1 MLYDCLKSVL
11 SRVFLWLFR
20 CEVAGVENIPRQG
33 GVIIAANHLSN
44 WDPPIA
50 ASFIPRYVH
59 FMAKQEL
66 FDVPVFGAI
75 IRRLHAFPVRRGAA
89 DRTAIK
95 SAIKLLTEGQC
106 LGLFPEGTR
115 SKNGELRKPEPGL
128 ALIAAKA
135 QVPVVP
141 TAVIGTNKIFSN
153 GSFLPKVKIIYGEPL
168 HIGDGTLDKALLQS
182 FSEQVMLNIDNLIK
196 NSNR

>member
-1 MLYDCLKSVL
+1 M

-20 CEVAGVENIPRQG
+20 CEVSGVENIPRQG

-50 ASFIPRYVH
+50 AAFIPRHVH

-66 FDVPVFGAI
+66 FDVPLFGAI
-75 IRRLHAFPVRRGAA
+75 IRKLHAFPVRRGAA

-115 SKNGELRKPEPGL
+115 SKNGELRKPEAGL
-128 ALIAAKA
+128 ALIATKA

-141 TAVIGTNKIFSN
+141 TAVIGTNRIFSN
-153 GSFLPKVKIIYGEPL
+153 GSFFPKVKIIYGKPL
-168 HIGDGTLDKALLQS
+168 HIDDGALDKAVLQS
-182 FSEQVMLNIDNLIK
+182 FSEQVMLNIDKLIK